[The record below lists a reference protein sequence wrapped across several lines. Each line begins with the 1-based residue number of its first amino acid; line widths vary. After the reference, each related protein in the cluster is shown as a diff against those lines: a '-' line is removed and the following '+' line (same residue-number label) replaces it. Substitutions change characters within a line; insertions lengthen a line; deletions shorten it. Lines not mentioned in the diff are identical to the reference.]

1 MAKQEPLRQW
11 LRRARPAT
19 VTVRLPLEKGKP
31 EQLLVSV
38 NAKRYSIQR
47 GKTVE
52 IPWAVAQVIEQSEA
66 SDRALAL
73 RLRALAEH
81 PPVAVL

>member
-1 MAKQEPLRQW
+1 MSI
-11 LRRARPAT
+11 
-19 VTVRLPLEKGKP
+19 RLPLEKGKP

-52 IPWAVAQVIEQSEA
+52 VPWAVAQVIQQSEA

>member
-1 MAKQEPLRQW
+1 MGKQVNLRQA
-11 LRRARPAT
+11 LRQARPAT
-19 VTVRLPLEKGKP
+19 VSIRLPLEKGKP
-31 EQLLVSV
+31 EHLLVSV

-52 IPWAVAQVIEQSEA
+52 VPWAVAQVIQQSEA